1 MNQKDIAQLNPDEL
15 VELLIDRLSECNTI
29 VSLLG
34 KKSQLDASDLR
45 KIRTELMF
53 ARTKAR
59 KLATELDDMKK
70 PVNSFKLM
78 SSLAHQ

>member
-1 MNQKDIAQLNPDEL
+1 MKQKDMTKLDSEEL
-15 VELLIDRLSECNTI
+15 VELLIDSLSECNTI
-29 VSLLG
+29 VSMLG
-34 KKSQLDASDLR
+34 KKSQLDAADLR
-45 KIRTELMF
+45 KVRTELMF

-59 KLATELDDMKK
+59 KFAKTLDDMKK